1 MQSAV
6 AGVSV
11 EIFSTTVSYS
21 LSNIF
26 GFDASLAGDTLFP
39 PRTISAD
46 AIFPESSVNL
56 IGISKSSFEYT
67 NTSFLPS
74 TEYGIFLLVP
84 HYTVL
89 HLQSGVVS
97 TESSL

>member
-1 MQSAV
+1 M
-6 AGVSV
+6 
-11 EIFSTTVSYS
+11 SYS

-74 TEYGIFLLVP
+74 TEYGIF
-84 HYTVL
+84 TV
-89 HLQSGVVS
+89 GAAFTRATFATEVVS